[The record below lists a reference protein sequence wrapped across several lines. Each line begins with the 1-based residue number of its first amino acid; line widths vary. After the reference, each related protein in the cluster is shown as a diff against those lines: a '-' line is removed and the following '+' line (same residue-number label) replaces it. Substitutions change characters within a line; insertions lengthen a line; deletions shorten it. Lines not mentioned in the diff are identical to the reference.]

1 MKKNEIIKDL
11 TYDYSNSNKEILYK
25 DGMMV
30 LS

>member
-1 MKKNEIIKDL
+1 MKKNEVIKDL
-11 TYDYSNSNKEILYK
+11 TYDYSNNNKEILCE